1 MAQII
6 YAMQFKG
13 QATPV
18 SESPMV
24 MKAQTSCPSGS
35 ISSTVGPNGLESGI
49 LPASGEEAT
58 FESTVE
64 MTSEANFQEKG
75 TITFGP
81 GNLLFFVTVG
91 EGTIGESPDEGVNHG
106 SIMWKITNGQGQ
118 FEGASGLITSN
129 FTLDGSGNLV
139 DNQFGVIYLK

>member
-13 QATPV
+13 QASPV

-24 MKAQTSCPSGS
+24 MKAETSSASGS
-35 ISSTVGPNGLESGI
+35 ISSAIGANGLESKI
-49 LPASGEEAT
+49 QSASGEEAK
-58 FESTVE
+58 FESTIE
-64 MTSEANFQEKG
+64 MTSETNFQEKG
-75 TITFGP
+75 SITFGR
-81 GNLLFFVTVG
+81 GNRLYFETVG
-91 EGTIGESPDEGVNHG
+91 EGSIGESPEEGINHG